1 MLHNLIYCCLYTL
14 PKILASVDQSFFS
27 IFFRNINYRY
37 KRTIFGTVNYS
48 MFLQFCVCFPI
59 NLSNIQFN
67 SEILRSVLYTSIYSF
82 GIDKNI
88 IFESQRTG
96 SIFMYGIFFPYNKQS
111 RMLELNKIPL
121 TPMYKM
127 NRKTSTCTK
136 APTFI
141 DLATT
146 FFFSN
151 ESLQFSFFFG
161 NIYRQYKFLYR
172 IFFLYIFF
180 I

>member
-146 FFFSN
+146 FF
-151 ESLQFSFFFG
+151 SLMKVCSFHFFG
-161 NIYRQYKFLYR
+161 NIQRQYKFLYR

>member
-1 MLHNLIYCCLYTL
+1 
-14 PKILASVDQSFFS
+14 
-27 IFFRNINYRY
+27 
-37 KRTIFGTVNYS
+37 
-48 MFLQFCVCFPI
+48 
-59 NLSNIQFN
+59 
-67 SEILRSVLYTSIYSF
+67 
-82 GIDKNI
+82 
-88 IFESQRTG
+88 
-96 SIFMYGIFFPYNKQS
+96 MYGIFFPYNKQS

-146 FFFSN
+146 FF
-151 ESLQFSFFFG
+151 SLMKVCSFHFFLA
-161 NIYRQYKFLYR
+161 IYTGSTSSCIGY
-172 IFFLYIFF
+172 FFLYIFF